1 MKKGLKGMVSLLIIE
16 KWRGFWEKMPS
27 SSSSRR
33 RGTEEGE
40 GGPLRWSIPATRA
53 RRRPGTGEKREGGEA
68 NRSPASPCAGV
79 ERGGPATEA
88 SSGGWRC

>member
-1 MKKGLKGMVSLLIIE
+1 MEGVLG
-16 KWRGFWEKMPS
+16 KMPS

-33 RGTEEGE
+33 RGTEEWEGASAPVNPGGQGLA
-40 GGPLRWSIPATRA
+40 GGPEQ
-53 RRRPGTGEKREGGEA
+53 GKKREGGEA
-68 NRSPASPCAGV
+68 NRSPASHCAGV